1 MKSATTER
9 DPNLTAAYV
18 TVCAAGALLFVGAGI
33 AFGVR
38 TMLAVGLGAALAV
51 SNLWVLERLVS
62 AYLKTTGGRW
72 TAIATVKAALLVAM
86 VALLVKSGAVD
97 ILPIIAGFGALPVGI
112 VFSGLLPMPTRP
124 EES

>member
-1 MKSATTER
+1 MA
-9 DPNLTAAYV
+9 AAYV
-18 TVCAAGALLFVGAGI
+18 TVCAAGGLLFVGAGI
-33 AFGVR
+33 AYGMR

-72 TAIATVKAALLVAM
+72 TAIATVKAAVLLAT
-86 VALLVKSGAVD
+86 VALLVRSGAVD
-97 ILPIIAGFGALPVGI
+97 VLPIVAGFGALPIGI
-112 VFSGLLPMPTRP
+112 VFSGIMPMPTRS